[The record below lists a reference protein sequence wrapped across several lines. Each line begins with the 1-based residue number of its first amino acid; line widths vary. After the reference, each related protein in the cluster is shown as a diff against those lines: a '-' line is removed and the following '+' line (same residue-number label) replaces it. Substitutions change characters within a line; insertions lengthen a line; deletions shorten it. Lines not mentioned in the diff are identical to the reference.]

1 MESMASAALSIG
13 STTAM
18 GVEDDA
24 NNFAMVNYLLY
35 WSQAYVTQLFHLM
48 GFSENYRA

>member
-24 NNFAMVNYLLY
+24 SSSAVVINVLHWLCMAHYF
-35 WSQAYVTQLFHLM
+35 VT
-48 GFSENYRA
+48 

>member
-24 NNFAMVNYLLY
+24 NSFAMVIHLLY
-35 WSQAYVTQLFHLM
+35 WSHTYVAQFLSPDDF
-48 GFSENYRA
+48 F